1 MLYIEI
7 VVERKG
13 KKMTDLGHQIEVYP
27 FAYQKIING
36 HRKIDF
42 RPYKKNLHGICIGD
56 KVEYV
61 NIESKNVN
69 VKEVKGIA
77 LFDDFETLIEML
89 DHKLIGYDSKEEI
102 KVRVERMYSKEDIEE
117 YGVVAFFIDEP
128 KAKKMMRLNVF
139 DRCA

>member
-1 MLYIEI
+1 MLKKLKVLLCFIVFEI
-7 VVERKG
+7 
-13 KKMTDLGHQIEVYP
+13 
-27 FAYQKIING
+27 
-36 HRKIDF
+36 
-42 RPYKKNLHGICIGD
+42 
-56 KVEYV
+56 
-61 NIESKNVN
+61 
-69 VKEVKGIA
+69 
-77 LFDDFETLIEML
+77 LIEML